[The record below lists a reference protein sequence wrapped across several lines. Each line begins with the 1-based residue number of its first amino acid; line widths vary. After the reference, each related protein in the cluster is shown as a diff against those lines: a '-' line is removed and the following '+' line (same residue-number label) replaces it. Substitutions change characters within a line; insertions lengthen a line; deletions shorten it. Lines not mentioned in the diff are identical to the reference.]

1 VADAAA
7 IIGAVCAGA
16 ATLISAW
23 SAYKSA
29 RASDRLKEEQEKLSE
44 KTDALAQDHERA
56 ARDTGR
62 RLYGLIDKVNT
73 LDDRTRTIQR
83 RAEKIPTDSQWA
95 FRMGQTPP
103 TRVLTPEDDEPLTG
117 PKPPPIPPLD
127 DGDGE

>member
-7 IIGAVCAGA
+7 IIGAMCAGA
-16 ATLISAW
+16 ATLITAW
-23 SAYKSA
+23 SAYRSA
-29 RASDRLKEEQEKLSE
+29 RSQDRIREDQEKLSAQTE
-44 KTDALAQDHERA
+44 ALAQDHERA

-103 TRVLTPEDDEPLTG
+103 TRVMPAEDEPLTG

-127 DGDGE
+127 EGDE